1 MVKENKRLVQTNDF
15 FVKYNHYDLRHLF
28 VRFMAAAIF
37 SRCVL
42 NKGDPESQRVR
53 TSLFSIF
60 CGLK

>member
-1 MVKENKRLVQTNDF
+1 MVKENKRLVQTIMIF

-28 VRFMAAAIF
+28 VRFMAAAVF

-53 TSLFSIF
+53 TSLYVV
-60 CGLK
+60 G

>member
-15 FVKYNHYDLRHLF
+15 FFVKYNHYDLRHPF
-28 VRFMAAAIF
+28 VRFMAAAVF

-53 TSLFSIF
+53 TSLYVV
-60 CGLK
+60 G